1 MRPIGRTNIAY
12 RGEESEN
19 DRRAYRL
26 SGALF
31 EATAAA
37 EPQLPTQP
45 LLAALSWVLE
55 DEVDAQLLTRGARRM
70 ELIPER
76 RYVKLGFGG
85 VHADSNQRL
94 MYTSA

>member
-1 MRPIGRTNIAY
+1 
-12 RGEESEN
+12 
-19 DRRAYRL
+19 
-26 SGALF
+26 
-31 EATAAA
+31 
-37 EPQLPTQP
+37 